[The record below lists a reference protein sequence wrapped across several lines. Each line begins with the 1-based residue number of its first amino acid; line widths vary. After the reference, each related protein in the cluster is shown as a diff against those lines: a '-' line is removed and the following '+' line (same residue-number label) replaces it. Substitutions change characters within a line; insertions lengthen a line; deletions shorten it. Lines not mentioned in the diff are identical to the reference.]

1 MQRSADCN
9 FRYKKK
15 FKILDV
21 PIKKFIFEANIKKI
35 NNFNLQLIMDKAI
48 NTTLIIGNGFD
59 LSMGK
64 HTSYKEFYEK
74 LVKNKGFWDN
84 HSGNS
89 LLEYIKDNGGSKEF
103 WYDFENIILH
113 YSFESENGKKLKE
126 LEKSKTSDDRVVEK
140 IVAEVKEG
148 IELLKEELVKFLSDA
163 KPDIKHL
170 YPTCRIFAAI
180 LGASGKNAK
189 ELVTSLFERKK
200 AKEIWEFPNN
210 KIISFNYLDDPSD
223 FSSYLQFFIDEK
235 VKSPCSPPIGIKA
248 DDLVNMFVFLHNSL
262 DRWERSNLHPGLV
275 FGTNDDER
283 MPKALYFLRKSYQLG
298 YDAKKSFTDTLNQ
311 SKRIVIFGLSLVGID
326 YDYFKEFFETDHD
339 SDTEVV
345 IINKKGALDNIR
357 KILKK
362 KGCKRQVSYLDI
374 DLDID
379 KSSIVT
385 DAVKMNKEICYSN
398 FIGLCDT
405 IAEESVASEHR
416 KIVQV
421 NNVFEV
427 RPKGIGVS

>member
-1 MQRSADCN
+1 
-9 FRYKKK
+9 
-15 FKILDV
+15 
-21 PIKKFIFEANIKKI
+21 
-35 NNFNLQLIMDKAI
+35 MDKAI

-64 HTSYKEFYEK
+64 HTGYAEFFKK
-74 LVKNKGFWDN
+74 LEDEGFWEE

-89 LLEYIKDNGGSKEF
+89 LLNFIGEKGSKEY
-103 WYDFENIILH
+103 WYDFEDIILH
-113 YSFESENGKKLKE
+113 YTFESDNGKRLKE
-126 LEKSKTSDDRVVEK
+126 LEDLNKTDDNFTNG
-140 IVAEVKEG
+140 IVSEVKEG

-163 KPDIKHL
+163 KPDNDCL
-170 YPTCRIFAAI
+170 YPTCRIFTAI

-189 ELVTSLFERKK
+189 ELVTSLLERKK
-200 AKEIWEFPNN
+200 AKETWEFPNN
-210 KIISFNYLDDPSD
+210 KIISFNYLDDPSN
-223 FSSYLQFFIDEK
+223 FSFYLQFFIYK
-235 VKSPCSPPIGIKA
+235 NVKSPCSPPIGIKA
-248 DDLVNMFVFLHNSL
+248 DDLAGMFVFLHNSL
-262 DRWERSNLHPGLV
+262 DFWNRSNLHPGLV

-283 MPKALYFLRKSYQLG
+283 MPKALYFLRKSSQLG

-357 KILKK
+357 KILKE

-379 KSSIVT
+379 KGSIVT
-385 DAVKMNKEICYSN
+385 DAVKMNKKICYSN

-416 KIVQV
+416 NIVQV

-427 RPKGIGVS
+427 RPRYDIR

>member
-1 MQRSADCN
+1 
-9 FRYKKK
+9 
-15 FKILDV
+15 
-21 PIKKFIFEANIKKI
+21 
-35 NNFNLQLIMDKAI
+35 MDKAI

-64 HTSYKEFYEK
+64 HTGYKEFYEK
-74 LVKNKGFWDN
+74 LSEKGFWDN
-84 HSGNS
+84 HSDNS
-89 LLEYIKDNGGSKEF
+89 LLKFIAANGNEKEY
-103 WYDFENIILH
+103 WYDFEKLILH

-126 LEKSKTSDDRVVEK
+126 LEDSNKSDDGVAEK
-140 IVAEVKEG
+140 IVSEVKE
-148 IELLKEELVKFLSDA
+148 ELKLLKEELVKYLKDA
-163 KPDIKHL
+163 RPNFESL
-170 YPTCRIFAAI
+170 CPAYRIFAAI

-200 AKEIWEFPNN
+200 AKEIWKFPNN

-262 DRWERSNLHPGLV
+262 DLWDRSNLHPGLV

-283 MPKALYFLRKSYQLG
+283 MPKALYFLRKSSQLG

-357 KILKK
+357 KILKEK
-362 KGCKRQVSYLDI
+362 ECKRQVSYLDI
-374 DLDID
+374 DKGDEG
-379 KSSIVT
+379 SIVT

-416 KIVQV
+416 NIVQV

-427 RPKGIGVS
+427 RPRYDKR

>member
-1 MQRSADCN
+1 
-9 FRYKKK
+9 
-15 FKILDV
+15 
-21 PIKKFIFEANIKKI
+21 
-35 NNFNLQLIMDKAI
+35 MDKTI

-126 LEKSKTSDDRVVEK
+126 LEKSKTSDDRLVEK

-163 KPDIKHL
+163 KPDNDCL
-170 YPTCRIFAAI
+170 YPTCRIFTAI

-189 ELVTSLFERKK
+189 ELVTSLLERKK
-200 AKEIWEFPNN
+200 AKETWEFPNN
-210 KIISFNYLDDPSD
+210 KIISFNYLDDPSN
-223 FSSYLQFFIDEK
+223 FSFYLQFFIDK
-235 VKSPCSPPIGIKA
+235 NVKSPCSPPIGIKA
-248 DDLVNMFVFLHNSL
+248 DDLAGMFVFLHNSL
-262 DRWERSNLHPGLV
+262 DFWNRSNLHPGLV

-283 MPKALYFLRKSYQLG
+283 MPKALYFLRKSSQLG

-357 KILKK
+357 KILKE

-379 KSSIVT
+379 KGSIVT
-385 DAVKMNKEICYSN
+385 DAVKMNKKICYSN
-398 FIGLCDT
+398 FIGLCDI

-416 KIVQV
+416 NIVQV

-427 RPKGIGVS
+427 RPRYDKR

>member
-1 MQRSADCN
+1 
-9 FRYKKK
+9 
-15 FKILDV
+15 
-21 PIKKFIFEANIKKI
+21 
-35 NNFNLQLIMDKAI
+35 MDKTI

-126 LEKSKTSDDRVVEK
+126 LEKSKTSDDRLVEK

-163 KPDIKHL
+163 KPDNDCL
-170 YPTCRIFAAI
+170 YPTCRIFTAI

-189 ELVTSLFERKK
+189 ELVTSLLERKK
-200 AKEIWEFPNN
+200 AKETWEFPNN
-210 KIISFNYLDDPSD
+210 KIISFNYLDDPSN
-223 FSSYLQFFIDEK
+223 FSFYLQFFIYK
-235 VKSPCSPPIGIKA
+235 NVKSPCSPPIGIKA
-248 DDLVNMFVFLHNSL
+248 DDLAGMFVFLHNSL
-262 DRWERSNLHPGLV
+262 DFWNRSNLHPGLV

-283 MPKALYFLRKSYQLG
+283 MPKALYFLRKSSQLG

-357 KILKK
+357 KILKE

-379 KSSIVT
+379 KGSIVT

-416 KIVQV
+416 NIVQV

-427 RPKGIGVS
+427 RPRYDKRYNLTL

>member
-1 MQRSADCN
+1 
-9 FRYKKK
+9 
-15 FKILDV
+15 
-21 PIKKFIFEANIKKI
+21 
-35 NNFNLQLIMDKAI
+35 MDKTI

-126 LEKSKTSDDRVVEK
+126 LEKSKTSDDRLVEK

-163 KPDIKHL
+163 KPDNDCL
-170 YPTCRIFAAI
+170 YPTCRIFTAI

-189 ELVTSLFERKK
+189 ELVTSLLERKK
-200 AKEIWEFPNN
+200 AKETWEFPNN
-210 KIISFNYLDDPSD
+210 KIISFNYLDDPSN
-223 FSSYLQFFIDEK
+223 FSFYLQFFIYK
-235 VKSPCSPPIGIKA
+235 NVKSPCSPPIGIKA
-248 DDLVNMFVFLHNSL
+248 DDLAGMFVFLHNSL
-262 DRWERSNLHPGLV
+262 DFWNRSNLHPGLV

-283 MPKALYFLRKSYQLG
+283 MPKALYFLRKSSQLG

-311 SKRIVIFGLSLVGID
+311 SKRIVIFGLNLVGID

-357 KILKK
+357 KILKE

-379 KSSIVT
+379 KGSIVT
-385 DAVKMNKEICYSN
+385 DAVKMNKKICYSN

-416 KIVQV
+416 NIVQV

-427 RPKGIGVS
+427 RPRYDKR

>member
-1 MQRSADCN
+1 
-9 FRYKKK
+9 
-15 FKILDV
+15 
-21 PIKKFIFEANIKKI
+21 
-35 NNFNLQLIMDKAI
+35 MDKAI

-126 LEKSKTSDDRVVEK
+126 LEKSKTSDDRLVEK

-163 KPDIKHL
+163 KPDNDCL
-170 YPTCRIFAAI
+170 YPTCRIFTAI

-189 ELVTSLFERKK
+189 ELVTSLLERKK
-200 AKEIWEFPNN
+200 AKETWEFPNN
-210 KIISFNYLDDPSD
+210 KIISFNYLDDPSN
-223 FSSYLQFFIDEK
+223 FSFYLQFFIYK
-235 VKSPCSPPIGIKA
+235 NVKSPCSPPIGIKA
-248 DDLVNMFVFLHNSL
+248 DDLAGMFVFLHNSL
-262 DRWERSNLHPGLV
+262 DFWNRSNLHPGLV

-283 MPKALYFLRKSYQLG
+283 MPKALYFLRKSSQLG

-357 KILKK
+357 KILKE

-379 KSSIVT
+379 KGSIVT

-416 KIVQV
+416 NIVQV

-427 RPKGIGVS
+427 RPRYDKR

>member
-1 MQRSADCN
+1 
-9 FRYKKK
+9 
-15 FKILDV
+15 
-21 PIKKFIFEANIKKI
+21 
-35 NNFNLQLIMDKAI
+35 MDKAI

-126 LEKSKTSDDRVVEK
+126 LEKSKTSDDRLVEK

-163 KPDIKHL
+163 KPDNDCL
-170 YPTCRIFAAI
+170 YPTCRIFAAS

-189 ELVTSLFERKK
+189 ELVTSLLERKK
-200 AKEIWEFPNN
+200 AKETWEFPNN
-210 KIISFNYLDDPSD
+210 KIISFNYLDDPSN
-223 FSSYLQFFIDEK
+223 FSFYLQFFIDK
-235 VKSPCSPPIGIKA
+235 NVKSPCSPPIGIKA
-248 DDLVNMFVFLHNSL
+248 DDLAGMFVFLHNSL
-262 DRWERSNLHPGLV
+262 DFWNRSNLHPGLV

-357 KILKK
+357 KILKE

-379 KSSIVT
+379 KGSIVT

-416 KIVQV
+416 NIVQV

-427 RPKGIGVS
+427 RPRYDIR

>member
-1 MQRSADCN
+1 
-9 FRYKKK
+9 
-15 FKILDV
+15 
-21 PIKKFIFEANIKKI
+21 
-35 NNFNLQLIMDKAI
+35 MDKTI

-64 HTSYKEFYEK
+64 HTSYAEFFKK
-74 LVKNKGFWDN
+74 LEDEGFWEE

-89 LLEYIKDNGGSKEF
+89 LLNFIEEKGSKEY
-103 WYDFENIILH
+103 WYDFEDIILH
-113 YSFESENGKKLKE
+113 YTFESDNGKRLKE
-126 LEKSKTSDDRVVEK
+126 LEDLNKTDDNFTNC
-140 IVAEVKEG
+140 IVSEVKEG

-163 KPDIKHL
+163 KPDTDRL
-170 YPTCRIFAAI
+170 STTCQIFAAI

-189 ELVTSLFERKK
+189 ELATSLFERKK
-200 AKEIWEFPNN
+200 AKETWEFPNN

-223 FSSYLQFFIDEK
+223 FSSYLQFFIDKK
-235 VKSPCSPPIGIKA
+235 VKGPCSPPIGIKA
-248 DDLVNMFVFLHNSL
+248 DDLADMFVFLHNSL
-262 DRWERSNLHPGLV
+262 DFWNRSNIHPGLV

-357 KILKK
+357 KILKE

-374 DLDID
+374 DED
-379 KSSIVT
+379 SIVT
-385 DAVKMNKEICYSN
+385 DVVKMNKEICYSN

-421 NNVFEV
+421 NNVFDV

>member
-1 MQRSADCN
+1 
-9 FRYKKK
+9 
-15 FKILDV
+15 
-21 PIKKFIFEANIKKI
+21 
-35 NNFNLQLIMDKAI
+35 MDKAI

-126 LEKSKTSDDRVVEK
+126 LEKSKTSDDRLVEK

-163 KPDIKHL
+163 KPDNDCL
-170 YPTCRIFAAI
+170 YPTCRIFTAI

-189 ELVTSLFERKK
+189 ELVTSLLERKK
-200 AKEIWEFPNN
+200 AKETWEFPNN
-210 KIISFNYLDDPSD
+210 KIISFNYLDDPSN
-223 FSSYLQFFIDEK
+223 FSFYLQFFIDK
-235 VKSPCSPPIGIKA
+235 NVKSPCSPPIGIKA
-248 DDLVNMFVFLHNSL
+248 DDLAGMFVFLHNSL
-262 DRWERSNLHPGLV
+262 DFWNRSNLHPGLI

-283 MPKALYFLRKSYQLG
+283 MPKALYFLRKSSQLG
-298 YDAKKSFTDTLNQ
+298 YDAKKSLTDTLNQ

-357 KILKK
+357 KILKE

-374 DLDID
+374 DLDIA
-379 KSSIVT
+379 KGSIVT
-385 DAVKMNKEICYSN
+385 DVVKMNKEICYSN

-427 RPKGIGVS
+427 RPRYDIR

>member
-1 MQRSADCN
+1 
-9 FRYKKK
+9 
-15 FKILDV
+15 
-21 PIKKFIFEANIKKI
+21 
-35 NNFNLQLIMDKAI
+35 MDKTI

-126 LEKSKTSDDRVVEK
+126 LEKSKTSDDRLVEK

-148 IELLKEELVKFLSDA
+148 VELLKEELVKFLSEA
-163 KPDIKHL
+163 EPDNDCL
-170 YPTCRIFAAI
+170 YTTCRIFAAI

-189 ELVTSLFERKK
+189 DLLASLLERKI
-200 AKEIWEFPNN
+200 AKETWEFPNN
-210 KIISFNYLDDPSD
+210 KIISFNYLDDPSN
-223 FSSYLQFFIDEK
+223 FSFYLQFFINN
-235 VKSPCSPPIGIKA
+235 VKSPCTPPIGIKA
-248 DDLVNMFVFLHNSL
+248 EDLANMFVFLHNSL
-262 DRWERSNLHPGLV
+262 DFSDSSNLHPGLV

-283 MPKALYFLRKSYQLG
+283 MPKALYFLRKSSQLG

-357 KILKK
+357 KILKE

-374 DLDID
+374 DED
-379 KSSIVT
+379 SIVT
-385 DAVKMNKEICYSN
+385 DAVKMNKEIRYSN

-416 KIVQV
+416 NIVQV

-427 RPKGIGVS
+427 RPKEIVVS

>member
-1 MQRSADCN
+1 
-9 FRYKKK
+9 
-15 FKILDV
+15 
-21 PIKKFIFEANIKKI
+21 
-35 NNFNLQLIMDKAI
+35 MDKTI

-126 LEKSKTSDDRVVEK
+126 LEKSKTSDDRLVEK

-148 IELLKEELVKFLSDA
+148 VELLKEELVKFLIEA
-163 KPDIKHL
+163 EPDNDCL
-170 YPTCRIFAAI
+170 YTTCRIYAAI

-189 ELVTSLFERKK
+189 ELVTSLLERKI
-200 AKEIWEFPNN
+200 AKETWEFPNN
-210 KIISFNYLDDPSD
+210 KIISFNYLDDPSSIS
-223 FSSYLQFFIDEK
+223 FYLQFFTDKK
-235 VKSPCSPPIGIKA
+235 VKGPCSPPIGIKA
-248 DDLVNMFVFLHNSL
+248 DDLAGMFVFLHNSL
-262 DRWERSNLHPGLV
+262 DFWNRSNLHPGLV

-357 KILKK
+357 KILKE

-374 DLDID
+374 DLDIA
-379 KSSIVT
+379 KGSIVT

-427 RPKGIGVS
+427 RPRYDIR

>member
-1 MQRSADCN
+1 
-9 FRYKKK
+9 
-15 FKILDV
+15 
-21 PIKKFIFEANIKKI
+21 
-35 NNFNLQLIMDKAI
+35 MDKTI

-113 YSFESENGKKLKE
+113 YSFESENGMKLKE
-126 LEKSKTSDDRVVEK
+126 LEKSKTSDDRLVEK

-163 KPDIKHL
+163 KPDNDCL
-170 YPTCRIFAAI
+170 YPTCRIFTAI

-189 ELVTSLFERKK
+189 ELVTSLLERKK
-200 AKEIWEFPNN
+200 AKETWEFPNN
-210 KIISFNYLDDPSD
+210 KIISFNYLDDPSN
-223 FSSYLQFFIDEK
+223 FSFYLQFFIDK
-235 VKSPCSPPIGIKA
+235 NVKSPCSPPIGIKA
-248 DDLVNMFVFLHNSL
+248 DDLAGMFVFLHNSL
-262 DRWERSNLHPGLV
+262 DFWNRSNLHPGLV

-357 KILKK
+357 KILKE

-379 KSSIVT
+379 KGSIVT

-416 KIVQV
+416 NIVQV

-427 RPKGIGVS
+427 RPRYDKR

>member
-1 MQRSADCN
+1 
-9 FRYKKK
+9 
-15 FKILDV
+15 
-21 PIKKFIFEANIKKI
+21 
-35 NNFNLQLIMDKAI
+35 MDKTI

-126 LEKSKTSDDRVVEK
+126 LEKSKTSDDRLVEK

-163 KPDIKHL
+163 KPDNDCL
-170 YPTCRIFAAI
+170 YPTCRIFTAI

-189 ELVTSLFERKK
+189 ELVTSLLERKK
-200 AKEIWEFPNN
+200 AKETWEFPNN
-210 KIISFNYLDDPSD
+210 KIISFNYLDDPSN
-223 FSSYLQFFIDEK
+223 FSFYLQFFIYK
-235 VKSPCSPPIGIKA
+235 NVKSPCSPPIGIKA
-248 DDLVNMFVFLHNSL
+248 DDLAGMFVFLHNSL
-262 DRWERSNLHPGLV
+262 DFWNRSNLHPGLV

-345 IINKKGALDNIR
+345 IINKKCALDNIR
-357 KILKK
+357 KILKE

-379 KSSIVT
+379 KGSIVT

-427 RPKGIGVS
+427 RPRYDIR

>member
-1 MQRSADCN
+1 
-9 FRYKKK
+9 
-15 FKILDV
+15 
-21 PIKKFIFEANIKKI
+21 
-35 NNFNLQLIMDKAI
+35 MDKTI

-126 LEKSKTSDDRVVEK
+126 LEKSKTSDDRLVEK

-148 IELLKEELVKFLSDA
+148 VELLKEELVKFLSEA
-163 KPDIKHL
+163 EPDNDCL
-170 YPTCRIFAAI
+170 YPTCRIFTAI

-189 ELVTSLFERKK
+189 ELVTSLLERKK
-200 AKEIWEFPNN
+200 AKETWEFPNN
-210 KIISFNYLDDPSD
+210 KIISFNYLDDPSN
-223 FSSYLQFFIDEK
+223 FSFYLQFFIDK
-235 VKSPCSPPIGIKA
+235 NVKSPCSPPIGIKA
-248 DDLVNMFVFLHNSL
+248 DDLAGMFVFVHNSL
-262 DRWERSNLHPGLV
+262 DFWNRSNLHPGLV

-283 MPKALYFLRKSYQLG
+283 MPKALYFLRKSSQLG

-357 KILKK
+357 KILKE

-379 KSSIVT
+379 KGSIVT

-416 KIVQV
+416 NIVQV

-427 RPKGIGVS
+427 RPRYDIR

>member
-1 MQRSADCN
+1 
-9 FRYKKK
+9 
-15 FKILDV
+15 
-21 PIKKFIFEANIKKI
+21 
-35 NNFNLQLIMDKAI
+35 MDKTI

-126 LEKSKTSDDRVVEK
+126 LEKSKTSDDRLVEK

-163 KPDIKHL
+163 KPDNDCL
-170 YPTCRIFAAI
+170 YPTCRIFTAI

-189 ELVTSLFERKK
+189 ELVTSLLERKK
-200 AKEIWEFPNN
+200 AKETWEFPNN
-210 KIISFNYLDDPSD
+210 KIISFNYLDDPSN
-223 FSSYLQFFIDEK
+223 FSFYLQFFIYK
-235 VKSPCSPPIGIKA
+235 NVKSPCSPPIGIKA
-248 DDLVNMFVFLHNSL
+248 DDLAGMFVFLHNSL
-262 DRWERSNLHPGLV
+262 DFWNRSNLHPGLV

-283 MPKALYFLRKSYQLG
+283 MPKALYFLRKSSQLG

-339 SDTEVV
+339 SDTEIV

-357 KILKK
+357 KILKE

-379 KSSIVT
+379 KGSIVT
-385 DAVKMNKEICYSN
+385 DAVKMNKKICYSN

-416 KIVQV
+416 NIVQV

-427 RPKGIGVS
+427 RPRYDKR

>member
-1 MQRSADCN
+1 
-9 FRYKKK
+9 
-15 FKILDV
+15 
-21 PIKKFIFEANIKKI
+21 
-35 NNFNLQLIMDKAI
+35 MDKTI

-126 LEKSKTSDDRVVEK
+126 LEKSKTSDDRLVEK

-163 KPDIKHL
+163 KPDNDCL
-170 YPTCRIFAAI
+170 YPTCRIFTAI

-189 ELVTSLFERKK
+189 ELVTSLLERKK
-200 AKEIWEFPNN
+200 AKETWEFPNN
-210 KIISFNYLDDPSD
+210 KIMSFNYLDDPSN
-223 FSSYLQFFIDEK
+223 FSFYLQFFIYK
-235 VKSPCSPPIGIKA
+235 NVKSPCSPPIGIKA
-248 DDLVNMFVFLHNSL
+248 DDLAGMFVFLHNSL
-262 DRWERSNLHPGLV
+262 DFWNRSNLHPGLV

-283 MPKALYFLRKSYQLG
+283 MPKALYFLRKSSQLG

-357 KILKK
+357 KILKE

-379 KSSIVT
+379 KGSIVT
-385 DAVKMNKEICYSN
+385 DAVKMNKKICYSN

-416 KIVQV
+416 NIVQV

-427 RPKGIGVS
+427 RPRYDKR

>member
-1 MQRSADCN
+1 
-9 FRYKKK
+9 
-15 FKILDV
+15 
-21 PIKKFIFEANIKKI
+21 
-35 NNFNLQLIMDKAI
+35 MDKII

-126 LEKSKTSDDRVVEK
+126 LEKSKTSDDRLVEK

-163 KPDIKHL
+163 KPDNDCL
-170 YPTCRIFAAI
+170 YPTCRIFTAI

-189 ELVTSLFERKK
+189 ELVTSLLERKK
-200 AKEIWEFPNN
+200 AKETWEFPNN
-210 KIISFNYLDDPSD
+210 KIISFNYLDDPSN
-223 FSSYLQFFIDEK
+223 FSFYLQFFIDK
-235 VKSPCSPPIGIKA
+235 NVKNPCSPPIGIKA
-248 DDLVNMFVFLHNSL
+248 DDLADMFVFLHNSL
-262 DRWERSNLHPGLV
+262 DFWNRSNLHPGLV

-298 YDAKKSFTDTLNQ
+298 YDAKKSFTDTLNH

-326 YDYFKEFFETDHD
+326 YDYFKDFFETEHD

-357 KILKK
+357 KILKE

-379 KSSIVT
+379 KGSIVT

-405 IAEESVASEHR
+405 IAEESLLQNTETLCR
-416 KIVQV
+416 
-421 NNVFEV
+421 
-427 RPKGIGVS
+427 

>member
-1 MQRSADCN
+1 
-9 FRYKKK
+9 
-15 FKILDV
+15 
-21 PIKKFIFEANIKKI
+21 
-35 NNFNLQLIMDKAI
+35 MDKTI

-126 LEKSKTSDDRVVEK
+126 LEKSKTSDDRLVEK

-163 KPDIKHL
+163 KPDNDCL
-170 YPTCRIFAAI
+170 YPTCRIFTAI

-189 ELVTSLFERKK
+189 ELVTSLLERKK
-200 AKEIWEFPNN
+200 AKETWEFPNN
-210 KIISFNYLDDPSD
+210 KIISFNYLDDPSN
-223 FSSYLQFFIDEK
+223 FSFYLQFFIDK
-235 VKSPCSPPIGIKA
+235 NVKSPCSPPIGIKA
-248 DDLVNMFVFLHNSL
+248 DDLAGMFVFLHNSL
-262 DRWERSNLHPGLV
+262 DFWNRSNLHPGLV

-326 YDYFKEFFETDHD
+326 YDYFKLRKSYQLGYDAKKSFTDTLNQSKRIVIFGLSLVGIDYDYFKEFFETDHD

-345 IINKKGALDNIR
+345 IINKKSALDNIR
-357 KILKK
+357 KILKE

-379 KSSIVT
+379 KGSIVT

-416 KIVQV
+416 NIVQV

-427 RPKGIGVS
+427 RPRYDIR

>member
-1 MQRSADCN
+1 
-9 FRYKKK
+9 
-15 FKILDV
+15 
-21 PIKKFIFEANIKKI
+21 
-35 NNFNLQLIMDKAI
+35 MDKTI

-64 HTSYKEFYEK
+64 HTCYKEFYEK
-74 LVKNKGFWDN
+74 LVKNKCFWDN

-126 LEKSKTSDDRVVEK
+126 LEKSKTSDDRLVEK

-163 KPDIKHL
+163 KPDNDCL
-170 YPTCRIFAAI
+170 YPTCRIFTAI

-189 ELVTSLFERKK
+189 ELVTSLLERKK
-200 AKEIWEFPNN
+200 AKETWEFPNN
-210 KIISFNYLDDPSD
+210 KIISFNYLDDPSN
-223 FSSYLQFFIDEK
+223 FSFYLQFFIDK
-235 VKSPCSPPIGIKA
+235 NVKSPCSPPIGIKA
-248 DDLVNMFVFLHNSL
+248 DDLAGMFVFLHNSL
-262 DRWERSNLHPGLV
+262 DFWNRSNLHPGLV

-283 MPKALYFLRKSYQLG
+283 MPKALYFLRKSSQLG

-326 YDYFKEFFETDHD
+326 YDYFKEFFETDLD

-357 KILKK
+357 KILKE

-379 KSSIVT
+379 KGSIVT

-416 KIVQV
+416 NIVQV

-427 RPKGIGVS
+427 RPRYDKR

>member
-1 MQRSADCN
+1 
-9 FRYKKK
+9 
-15 FKILDV
+15 
-21 PIKKFIFEANIKKI
+21 
-35 NNFNLQLIMDKAI
+35 MDKTI

-126 LEKSKTSDDRVVEK
+126 LEKSKTSDDRLVEK

-148 IELLKEELVKFLSDA
+148 VELLKEELVKFLSEA
-163 KPDIKHL
+163 EPDNDCL
-170 YPTCRIFAAI
+170 YTTCRIYAAI

-189 ELVTSLFERKK
+189 ELVTSLLERKK
-200 AKEIWEFPNN
+200 AKETWEFPNN
-210 KIISFNYLDDPSD
+210 KIISFNYLDDPSN
-223 FSSYLQFFIDEK
+223 FSFYLQFFIDK
-235 VKSPCSPPIGIKA
+235 NVKSPCSPPIGIKA
-248 DDLVNMFVFLHNSL
+248 DDLAGMFVFLHNSL
-262 DRWERSNLHPGLV
+262 DFWNRSNLHPGLV

-283 MPKALYFLRKSYQLG
+283 MPKALYFLRKSSQLG

-357 KILKK
+357 KILKE

-374 DLDID
+374 DLDIA
-379 KSSIVT
+379 KGSIVT

-427 RPKGIGVS
+427 RPRYDIR

>member
-1 MQRSADCN
+1 
-9 FRYKKK
+9 
-15 FKILDV
+15 
-21 PIKKFIFEANIKKI
+21 
-35 NNFNLQLIMDKAI
+35 MDKTI

-126 LEKSKTSDDRVVEK
+126 LEKSKTSDDRLVEK

-163 KPDIKHL
+163 KPDNDCL
-170 YPTCRIFAAI
+170 YPTCRIFTAI

-189 ELVTSLFERKK
+189 ELVTSLLERKK
-200 AKEIWEFPNN
+200 AKETWEFPNN
-210 KIISFNYLDDPSD
+210 KIISFNYLDDPSN
-223 FSSYLQFFIDEK
+223 FSFYLQFFIYK
-235 VKSPCSPPIGIKA
+235 NVKSPCSPPIGIKA
-248 DDLVNMFVFLHNSL
+248 DDLAGMFVFLHNSL
-262 DRWERSNLHPGLV
+262 DFWNRSNLHPGLV

-283 MPKALYFLRKSYQLG
+283 MPKALYFLRKSSQLG

-357 KILKK
+357 KILKE

-374 DLDID
+374 DLDIA
-379 KSSIVT
+379 KGSIVT

-416 KIVQV
+416 NIVQV

-427 RPKGIGVS
+427 RPRYDKR

>member
-1 MQRSADCN
+1 
-9 FRYKKK
+9 
-15 FKILDV
+15 
-21 PIKKFIFEANIKKI
+21 
-35 NNFNLQLIMDKAI
+35 MDKAI

-64 HTSYKEFYEK
+64 HTGYAEFFKK
-74 LVKNKGFWDN
+74 LEDEGFWEE

-89 LLEYIKDNGGSKEF
+89 LLNFIGEKGSKEY
-103 WYDFENIILH
+103 WYDFEDIILH
-113 YSFESENGKKLKE
+113 YTFESDNGKRLKE
-126 LEKSKTSDDRVVEK
+126 LEDSNKTDVIFTNCIIS
-140 IVAEVKEG
+140 EVKEG
-148 IELLKEELVKFLSDA
+148 VELLKEELVKFLSDA
-163 KPDIKHL
+163 KPDNDSL
-170 YPTCRIFAAI
+170 YPTCRIFTAI
-180 LGASGKNAK
+180 LGATGKNAK
-189 ELVTSLFERKK
+189 ELVTSLLERKK
-200 AKEIWEFPNN
+200 AKDTWEFPNN
-210 KIISFNYLDDPSD
+210 KIVSFNYLDDPSS
-223 FSSYLQFFIDEK
+223 FSIYLQFFIDD

-248 DDLVNMFVFLHNSL
+248 DDLADMFVFLHNSL
-262 DRWERSNLHPGLV
+262 DFWNRSNLHPGLV

-283 MPKALYFLRKSYQLG
+283 MPKALYFLRKSSQLG

-357 KILKK
+357 KILKEK
-362 KGCKRQVSYLDI
+362 ECKRQVSYLDI

-379 KSSIVT
+379 EDSIVT

-398 FIGLCDT
+398 YIGLCDT

>member
-1 MQRSADCN
+1 M
-9 FRYKKK
+9 
-15 FKILDV
+15 DV

-262 DRWERSNLHPGLV
+262 DRWDRSNLHPGLV

-427 RPKGIGVS
+427 RPKEIGVS

>member
-1 MQRSADCN
+1 
-9 FRYKKK
+9 
-15 FKILDV
+15 
-21 PIKKFIFEANIKKI
+21 
-35 NNFNLQLIMDKAI
+35 MDKTI

-126 LEKSKTSDDRVVEK
+126 FEKSKTSDDRLVEK

-148 IELLKEELVKFLSDA
+148 VELLKEELVKFLSEA
-163 KPDIKHL
+163 EPDNDCL
-170 YPTCRIFAAI
+170 YTTCRIFAAI

-189 ELVTSLFERKK
+189 ELVTSLLERKK
-200 AKEIWEFPNN
+200 AKETWEFPNN
-210 KIISFNYLDDPSD
+210 KIISFNYLDDPSN
-223 FSSYLQFFIDEK
+223 FSFYLQFFIDK
-235 VKSPCSPPIGIKA
+235 NVKSPCSPPIGIKA
-248 DDLVNMFVFLHNSL
+248 DDLAGMFVFLHNSL
-262 DRWERSNLHPGLV
+262 DFWNRSNLHPGLV

-283 MPKALYFLRKSYQLG
+283 MPKALYFLRKSSQLG

-357 KILKK
+357 KILKE

-379 KSSIVT
+379 KGSIVT

-416 KIVQV
+416 NIVQV

-427 RPKGIGVS
+427 RPRYDIR

>member
-1 MQRSADCN
+1 
-9 FRYKKK
+9 
-15 FKILDV
+15 
-21 PIKKFIFEANIKKI
+21 
-35 NNFNLQLIMDKAI
+35 MDKAI

-64 HTSYKEFYEK
+64 HTGYAEFFKK
-74 LVKNKGFWDN
+74 LKDEGFWEE
-84 HSGNS
+84 HFGNS
-89 LLEYIKDNGGSKEF
+89 LLNFIGEKGSKEY
-103 WYDFENIILH
+103 WYDFEDIILH
-113 YSFESENGKKLKE
+113 YTFESDNGKRLKE
-126 LEKSKTSDDRVVEK
+126 LEDLNKTDDNFTNGIVV
-140 IVAEVKEG
+140 EVKEG
-148 IELLKEELVKFLSDA
+148 IELLKVELVKFLRDA
-163 KPDIKHL
+163 KPDTEFI

-200 AKEIWEFPNN
+200 EKETWEFPNN

-223 FSSYLQFFIDEK
+223 FSSYLQFFIDKK

-262 DRWERSNLHPGLV
+262 DLWDRSNLHPGLV

-283 MPKALYFLRKSYQLG
+283 MPKALYFLRKSSQLG

-345 IINKKGALDNIR
+345 IINKKGALGNIR
-357 KILKK
+357 KILKE

-379 KSSIVT
+379 EDSIVT
-385 DAVKMNKEICYSN
+385 DAVKMNKEIRYSN

-416 KIVQV
+416 NIVQV

-427 RPKGIGVS
+427 RPKEIVVS

>member
-1 MQRSADCN
+1 
-9 FRYKKK
+9 
-15 FKILDV
+15 
-21 PIKKFIFEANIKKI
+21 
-35 NNFNLQLIMDKAI
+35 MDKTI

-126 LEKSKTSDDRVVEK
+126 LEKSKTSDDRLVEK
-140 IVAEVKEG
+140 IVSEVKEG

-163 KPDIKHL
+163 KPDNDCL
-170 YPTCRIFAAI
+170 YPTCRIFTAI

-189 ELVTSLFERKK
+189 ELVTSLLERKN
-200 AKEIWEFPNN
+200 AKETWEFPNN
-210 KIISFNYLDDPSD
+210 KIISFNYLDDPSN
-223 FSSYLQFFIDEK
+223 FSFYLQFFIDK
-235 VKSPCSPPIGIKA
+235 NVKSPCSPPIGIKA
-248 DDLVNMFVFLHNSL
+248 DDLAGMFVFLHNSL
-262 DRWERSNLHPGLV
+262 DFWNRSNLHPGLV

-283 MPKALYFLRKSYQLG
+283 MPKALYFLRKSSQLG

-357 KILKK
+357 KILKE

-379 KSSIVT
+379 KGSIVT
-385 DAVKMNKEICYSN
+385 DAVKMNKKICYSN

-416 KIVQV
+416 NIVQV

-427 RPKGIGVS
+427 RPRYDIR

>member
-1 MQRSADCN
+1 
-9 FRYKKK
+9 
-15 FKILDV
+15 
-21 PIKKFIFEANIKKI
+21 
-35 NNFNLQLIMDKAI
+35 MDKTI

-126 LEKSKTSDDRVVEK
+126 LEKSKTSDDRLVEK

-163 KPDIKHL
+163 KPDNDCP
-170 YPTCRIFAAI
+170 YPTCRIFTAI

-189 ELVTSLFERKK
+189 ELVTSLLERKK
-200 AKEIWEFPNN
+200 AKETWEFPNN
-210 KIISFNYLDDPSD
+210 KIISFNYLDDPSN
-223 FSSYLQFFIDEK
+223 FSFYLQFFIYK
-235 VKSPCSPPIGIKA
+235 NVKSPCSPPIGIKA
-248 DDLVNMFVFLHNSL
+248 DDLAGMFVFLHNSL
-262 DRWERSNLHPGLV
+262 DFWNRSNLHPGLV

-283 MPKALYFLRKSYQLG
+283 MPKALYFLRKSSQLG

-357 KILKK
+357 KILKE

-379 KSSIVT
+379 KGSIVT
-385 DAVKMNKEICYSN
+385 DAVKMNKKICYSN

-416 KIVQV
+416 NIVQV

-427 RPKGIGVS
+427 RPRYDKR

>member
-1 MQRSADCN
+1 
-9 FRYKKK
+9 
-15 FKILDV
+15 
-21 PIKKFIFEANIKKI
+21 
-35 NNFNLQLIMDKAI
+35 
-48 NTTLIIGNGFD
+48 
-59 LSMGK
+59 MGK

-126 LEKSKTSDDRVVEK
+126 LEKSKTSDDRFVEK

-148 IELLKEELVKFLSDA
+148 VELLKEELVKFLSDA
-163 KPDIKHL
+163 EPDNDCL

-189 ELVTSLFERKK
+189 ELVTSLLERKK
-200 AKEIWEFPNN
+200 AKETWEFPNN
-210 KIISFNYLDDPSD
+210 KIISFNYLDDPSS
-223 FSSYLQFFIDEK
+223 FSIYLQFFIDK
-235 VKSPCSPPIGIKA
+235 NVKSPCSPPIRIKA
-248 DDLVNMFVFLHNSL
+248 DDLADMFVFLHNSL
-262 DRWERSNLHPGLV
+262 DFWNRSNLHPGLV

-326 YDYFKEFFETDHD
+326 YDYFKEFFETEHD

-345 IINKKGALDNIR
+345 IINKKDALDNIR
-357 KILKK
+357 KILKE

-374 DLDID
+374 DKGDEG
-379 KSSIVT
+379 SIVT

-405 IAEESVASEHR
+405 IAEESVASEPR
-416 KIVQV
+416 NIVHV
-421 NNVFEV
+421 NNIDEV
-427 RPKGIGVS
+427 RLRYDIR

>member
-1 MQRSADCN
+1 
-9 FRYKKK
+9 
-15 FKILDV
+15 
-21 PIKKFIFEANIKKI
+21 
-35 NNFNLQLIMDKAI
+35 MDKTI

-126 LEKSKTSDDRVVEK
+126 LEKSKTSDDRLVEK

-163 KPDIKHL
+163 KPDNDCL
-170 YPTCRIFAAI
+170 YPTCRIFTAI

-189 ELVTSLFERKK
+189 ET
-200 AKEIWEFPNN
+200 WEFPNN
-210 KIISFNYLDDPSD
+210 KIISFNYLDDPSN
-223 FSSYLQFFIDEK
+223 FSFYLQFFIDK
-235 VKSPCSPPIGIKA
+235 NVKSPCSPPIGIKA
-248 DDLVNMFVFLHNSL
+248 DDLAGMFVFLHNSL
-262 DRWERSNLHPGLV
+262 DFWNRSNLHPGLV

-283 MPKALYFLRKSYQLG
+283 MPKALYFLRKSSQLG

-345 IINKKGALDNIR
+345 IINKKDALDNIR
-357 KILKK
+357 KILKE

-379 KSSIVT
+379 KGSIVT

-416 KIVQV
+416 NIVQV

-427 RPKGIGVS
+427 RPRYDIR

>member
-1 MQRSADCN
+1 M
-9 FRYKKK
+9 
-15 FKILDV
+15 DV

-262 DRWERSNLHPGLV
+262 DRWDRSNLHPGLV

>member
-1 MQRSADCN
+1 
-9 FRYKKK
+9 
-15 FKILDV
+15 
-21 PIKKFIFEANIKKI
+21 
-35 NNFNLQLIMDKAI
+35 MDKTI

-126 LEKSKTSDDRVVEK
+126 LEKSKTSDDRLVEK

-148 IELLKEELVKFLSDA
+148 LELLKEELVKFLSDA
-163 KPDIKHL
+163 KPNNDCL
-170 YPTCRIFAAI
+170 YPTCRIFTAI

-189 ELVTSLFERKK
+189 ELVTSLLERKK
-200 AKEIWEFPNN
+200 AKETWEFPNN
-210 KIISFNYLDDPSD
+210 KIISFNYLDDPSN
-223 FSSYLQFFIDEK
+223 FSFYLQFFIDK
-235 VKSPCSPPIGIKA
+235 NVKSPCSPPIGIKA
-248 DDLVNMFVFLHNSL
+248 DDLADMFVFLHNSL
-262 DRWERSNLHPGLV
+262 DFWDRSNLQPGLV

-283 MPKALYFLRKSYQLG
+283 MPKALYFLRKSSQLG

-326 YDYFKEFFETDHD
+326 YDYFKGFFETDHD

-357 KILKK
+357 KILKE

-379 KSSIVT
+379 EDSIVT
-385 DAVKMNKEICYSN
+385 DAVKMNKEIRYSN

>member
-1 MQRSADCN
+1 
-9 FRYKKK
+9 
-15 FKILDV
+15 
-21 PIKKFIFEANIKKI
+21 
-35 NNFNLQLIMDKAI
+35 MDKTI

-126 LEKSKTSDDRVVEK
+126 LEKSKTSDDRLVEK

-148 IELLKEELVKFLSDA
+148 VELLKEELVKFLSEA
-163 KPDIKHL
+163 EPDNDCL
-170 YPTCRIFAAI
+170 YTTCRIFAAI

-189 ELVTSLFERKK
+189 ELVTSLLERKK
-200 AKEIWEFPNN
+200 AKETWEFPNN
-210 KIISFNYLDDPSD
+210 KIISFNYLDDPSN
-223 FSSYLQFFIDEK
+223 FSFYLQFFIDK
-235 VKSPCSPPIGIKA
+235 NVKSPCSPPIGIKA
-248 DDLVNMFVFLHNSL
+248 DDLAGMFVFLHNSL
-262 DRWERSNLHPGLV
+262 DFWNRSNLHPGLV
-275 FGTNDDER
+275 FGINDDER
-283 MPKALYFLRKSYQLG
+283 MPKALYFLRKSSQLG

-357 KILKK
+357 KILKE

-379 KSSIVT
+379 KGSIVT

-416 KIVQV
+416 NIVQV

-427 RPKGIGVS
+427 RPRYDIR

>member
-1 MQRSADCN
+1 
-9 FRYKKK
+9 
-15 FKILDV
+15 
-21 PIKKFIFEANIKKI
+21 
-35 NNFNLQLIMDKAI
+35 MDKTI

-126 LEKSKTSDDRVVEK
+126 LEKSKTSDDRLVEK

-163 KPDIKHL
+163 KPDNDCL
-170 YPTCRIFAAI
+170 YPTCRIFTAI

-189 ELVTSLFERKK
+189 ELVTSLLERKK
-200 AKEIWEFPNN
+200 AKETWEFPNN
-210 KIISFNYLDDPSD
+210 KIISFNYLDDPSN
-223 FSSYLQFFIDEK
+223 FSFYLQFFIYK
-235 VKSPCSPPIGIKA
+235 NVKSPCSPPIGIKA
-248 DDLVNMFVFLHNSL
+248 DDLAGMFVFLHNSL
-262 DRWERSNLHPGLV
+262 DFWNRSNLHPGLV

-283 MPKALYFLRKSYQLG
+283 MPKALYFLRKSSQLG
-298 YDAKKSFTDTLNQ
+298 YDAKKSFTDTLNL

-357 KILKK
+357 KILKE

-374 DLDID
+374 DLDIA
-379 KSSIVT
+379 KGSIVT

-427 RPKGIGVS
+427 RPRYDIR

>member
-1 MQRSADCN
+1 
-9 FRYKKK
+9 
-15 FKILDV
+15 
-21 PIKKFIFEANIKKI
+21 
-35 NNFNLQLIMDKAI
+35 MDKTI

-126 LEKSKTSDDRVVEK
+126 LEKSKTSDDRLVEK

-163 KPDIKHL
+163 KPDNDCL
-170 YPTCRIFAAI
+170 YPTCRIFTAI

-189 ELVTSLFERKK
+189 ELVTSLLERKK
-200 AKEIWEFPNN
+200 AKETWEFPNN
-210 KIISFNYLDDPSD
+210 KIISFNYLDDPSN
-223 FSSYLQFFIDEK
+223 FSFYLQFFIDK
-235 VKSPCSPPIGIKA
+235 NVKSPCSPPIGIKA
-248 DDLVNMFVFLHNSL
+248 DDLAVMFVFLHNSL
-262 DRWERSNLHPGLV
+262 DFWNRSNLHPGLV

-357 KILKK
+357 KILKE

-374 DLDID
+374 DLDIA
-379 KSSIVT
+379 KGSIVT

-416 KIVQV
+416 NIVQV

-427 RPKGIGVS
+427 RPRYDIR

>member
-1 MQRSADCN
+1 
-9 FRYKKK
+9 
-15 FKILDV
+15 
-21 PIKKFIFEANIKKI
+21 
-35 NNFNLQLIMDKAI
+35 MDKTI

-126 LEKSKTSDDRVVEK
+126 LEKSKTSDDRLVEK

-163 KPDIKHL
+163 KPDNDCL
-170 YPTCRIFAAI
+170 YPTCRIFTAI

-189 ELVTSLFERKK
+189 DLLASLLERKI
-200 AKEIWEFPNN
+200 AKETWEFPNN
-210 KIISFNYLDDPSD
+210 KIISFNYLDDPSSIS
-223 FSSYLQFFIDEK
+223 FYLQFFTDKK
-235 VKSPCSPPIGIKA
+235 VKGPCSPPIGIKA
-248 DDLVNMFVFLHNSL
+248 DDLAGMFVFLHNSL
-262 DRWERSNLHPGLV
+262 DFWNRSNLHPGLI

-283 MPKALYFLRKSYQLG
+283 MPKALYFLRKSSQLG

-357 KILKK
+357 KILKE

-374 DLDID
+374 DLDIA
-379 KSSIVT
+379 KGSIVT

-427 RPKGIGVS
+427 RPRYDIR

>member
-1 MQRSADCN
+1 
-9 FRYKKK
+9 
-15 FKILDV
+15 
-21 PIKKFIFEANIKKI
+21 
-35 NNFNLQLIMDKAI
+35 MDKVI

-59 LSMGK
+59 LNMGK

-126 LEKSKTSDDRVVEK
+126 LEKSKTSDDRFVEK

-148 IELLKEELVKFLSDA
+148 VELLKEELVKFLSDA
-163 KPDIKHL
+163 EPNFERL
-170 YPTCRIFAAI
+170 SSAYRIFAAI

-189 ELVTSLFERKK
+189 DLLASLLERKK
-200 AKEIWEFPNN
+200 AKETWEFPNN
-210 KIISFNYLDDPSD
+210 KIISFNYLDDPSN
-223 FSSYLQFFIDEK
+223 FSIYLQFFIDKK
-235 VKSPCSPPIGIKA
+235 VKGPCSPPIGIKA
-248 DDLVNMFVFLHNSL
+248 DDLSDMFVFLHNSL
-262 DRWERSNLHPGLV
+262 DFWNRSNLHPGLV

-357 KILKK
+357 KILKE

-379 KSSIVT
+379 KGSIVT

-427 RPKGIGVS
+427 RPKGIEPTLKRGIF